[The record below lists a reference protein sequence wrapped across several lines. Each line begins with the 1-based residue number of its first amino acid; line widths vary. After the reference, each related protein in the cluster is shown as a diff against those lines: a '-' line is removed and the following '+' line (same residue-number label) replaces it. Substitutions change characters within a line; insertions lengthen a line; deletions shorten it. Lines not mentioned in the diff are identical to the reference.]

1 LPDQTLVQEPTEST
15 PSPKKQP
22 TPLKVNHTPPTFNG
36 LRTFVTPPSPV
47 DSDFEPSKH
56 KRASSDPTDTPRRQ
70 KSSLAPSRLSQ
81 SSKPPLTPAE
91 EEIST
96 PGGSLTSPIG
106 GGGSFFSSVFSA
118 AQSAATSLSGAITNS
133 NKLKTSASVPD
144 LPGIEEAIVHT
155 QHSSEQSDSG
165 AKPAI
170 ETLGSGNLSLSHL
183 GFEETDRM
191 SQSSSK
197 VNLHETA
204 NEAVI
209 ASDEAAATKEDN
221 AASQAISKAYEKS
234 NGDRLSPEYSRV
246 AHIMDE
252 TSSIRQ
258 SIEPDSQSIKRAG
271 SVRSRLSGGRRRRT
285 RGSSEAA
292 SLAQAANPVSRYAF
306 ASARRNKDFH
316 NLFKSVPEDDLLIE
330 DYSAAYQREILL
342 QGRLYISE
350 GHVCFWS
357 NIFGYVTN
365 LVMSFD
371 EVISVEKKN
380 TALIFQNGIAI
391 QTMHARHS
399 FASLISRDATY
410 DLMISIWK
418 NNNPNLRSSLNGNP
432 VSGASTGDKTERTG
446 EREDDESVSEE
457 VYDEDAEEDDESSS
471 FVEARDHSI
480 AGSDVID
487 TQKSMAR
494 KASNQL
500 ATGGNGPNTKAADVS
515 GAAVGSSGVGD
526 FPGPPTH
533 EPTDCGDS
541 ATHCE
546 KPLIEAIIPAPLGK
560 VYSLVFGPQSTTF
573 MRRFLV
579 DEEKCTE
586 LQQLEE
592 GGALSNDN
600 KSRVFNYIK
609 PLGGA
614 IGPKQTK
621 CIITETLEQFD
632 LQKAVS
638 VMCSTQT
645 PDVPS
650 GSSFV
655 TKTKYCLMWAPNN
668 STKLIMTYN
677 VEWTGKSWLKG
688 MCFSSYIKPF

>member
-1 LPDQTLVQEPTEST
+1 LLPDQSLVQEPAETT
-15 PSPKKQP
+15 PSPKKP
-22 TPLKVNHTPPTFNG
+22 TPLKILNTPPNSNG
-36 LRTFVTPPSPV
+36 PRTFITPPPPV
-47 DSDFEPSKH
+47 DSDSDYSKH
-56 KRASSDPTDTPRRQ
+56 KRSSSDPTETPRRQ
-70 KSSLAPSRLSQ
+70 KTTLAPSKLSKT
-81 SSKPPLTPAE
+81 SKPPLTPAE
-91 EEIST
+91 EEVLT
-96 PGGSLTSPIG
+96 PGGSLTSPTAG
-106 GGGSFFSSVFSA
+106 GFFSSVFSA

-133 NKLKTSASVPD
+133 NKLKTSASLSD
-144 LPGIEEAIVHT
+144 LPSVEEAILHT
-155 QHSSEQSDSG
+155 QHSSSEKSELG
-165 AKPAI
+165 AQPAI

-183 GFEETDRM
+183 GFEEGDKM
-191 SQSSSK
+191 SQNSSRA
-197 VNLHETA
+197 NLLETA
-204 NEAVI
+204 NDAAI

-221 AASQAISKAYEKS
+221 AATQAISKAYEKS
-234 NGDRLSPEYSRV
+234 NGDRLSPEHSRI
-246 AHIMDE
+246 ANRLDD
-252 TSSIRQ
+252 SNSIRQ
-258 SIEPDSQSIKRAG
+258 SIEPDSASIKRAG
-271 SVRSRLSGGRRRRT
+271 SVRSKLSGGRRRRT
-285 RGSSEAA
+285 RGSSEAT
-292 SLAQAANPVSRYAF
+292 SIAQAAKTPSRYAF

-316 NLFKSVPEDDLLIE
+316 SLFKSVPEDDLLIE

-371 EVISVEKKN
+371 EVITVEKKN

-432 VSGASTGDKTERTG
+432 VSGAGTGDKTERTG
-446 EREDDESVSEE
+446 ERDDDDTVSEE
-457 VYDEDAEEDDESSS
+457 VYDEDAEDDDESSS
-471 FVEARDHSI
+471 FVEARDHSV

-487 TQKSMAR
+487 MQKSMAR
-494 KASNQL
+494 KVSNQL
-500 ATGGNGPNTKAADVS
+500 ATGPNGANSKAADVT
-515 GAAVGSSGVGD
+515 GATVGTAGTGE

-541 ATHCE
+541 STHCE
-546 KPLIEAIIPAPLGK
+546 KPLMEAIIPAPLGK
-560 VYSLVFGPQSTTF
+560 VFSLVFGPQSTTF

-592 GGALSNDN
+592 GGALSNDH
-600 KSRVFNYIK
+600 KSRTFNYIK

-614 IGPKQTK
+614 IGPRQTK
-621 CIITETLEQFD
+621 CIITETLEQLD

-668 STKLIMTYN
+668 GTKLIMTYN
-677 VEWTGKSWLKG
+677 VEWSGKSWLKG
-688 MCFSSYIKPF
+688 KLNPHYTERD